1 MAKNPMVPPLSAN
14 PMGGGNGGVML
25 NPNNPSATNP
35 SSLRNLMQRIQLAVY
50 AGYLNPQVGLLFDN
64 VFFGNLTNC
73 SLSLH
78 SLDSQSATFQSESRD
93 SL

>member
-1 MAKNPMVPPLSAN
+1 MFLLSLVVALSHTADLDQNKSLRGYGNPLSMAKNTMVPPLSAN

-50 AGYLNPQVGLLFDN
+50 AGYLNPQVSLGFDN
-64 VFFGNLTNC
+64 
-73 SLSLH
+73 
-78 SLDSQSATFQSESRD
+78 
-93 SL
+93 